1 MGGLGI
7 SQRKFTAEPHFVNFI
22 FLSVCP
28 CGPHLS
34 AIRGWPLQTADIKTH
49 LRASQPLPEQ
59 ELREAHSRNML
70 MLLWNVARVDRLA
83 AIPPKAD
90 IGTQSRNVRY
100 VPKADIVPLPLSQ
113 PFESASRKPRR
124 AA

>member
-49 LRASQPLPEQ
+49 LRASLPLPERK
-59 ELREAHSRNML
+59 LREAHSRNML
-70 MLLWNVARVDRLA
+70 MIL
-83 AIPPKAD
+83 
-90 IGTQSRNVRY
+90 
-100 VPKADIVPLPLSQ
+100 
-113 PFESASRKPRR
+113 
-124 AA
+124 

>member
-7 SQRKFTAEPHFVNFI
+7 RSANLRPTPPVRF
-22 FLSVCP
+22 

-49 LRASQPLPEQ
+49 LRASLPLPERK
-59 ELREAHSRNML
+59 LREAHSSNML
-70 MLLWNVARVDRLA
+70 MILKNIAHCDRLA

-90 IGTQSRNVRY
+90 IRHRDRHVRF
-100 VPKADIVPLPLSQ
+100 VPKAEVT
-113 PFESASRKPRR
+113 RN
-124 AA
+124 